1 MVKPLYIKVTIR
13 KNGVKDDNAIY
24 MDNQATLNFN
34 MKNNGKVYM
43 ADNIDGASDYNVNII
58 YRCKHDLEHFRQIK
72 SYRK

>member
-1 MVKPLYIKVTIR
+1 
-13 KNGVKDDNAIY
+13 

-34 MKNNGKVYM
+34 MKNNGKVYI